1 MWWKSHSII
10 GILDWVASV
19 LRMVIVY
26 FQWVSNMVIATLL
39 TSTESFLWGTSI
51 EVESHLLNYRL
62 ADFIVGMLYL
72 VVWMLMMGLEG
83 SLTVPDL

>member
-1 MWWKSHSII
+1 
-10 GILDWVASV
+10 
-19 LRMVIVY
+19 
-26 FQWVSNMVIATLL
+26 MVIATLL

-62 ADFIVGMLYL
+62 ADFIVGMLDL

>member
-1 MWWKSHSII
+1 MVEVSFHNRDTGLGSLRVED
-10 GILDWVASV
+10 GYSV
-19 LRMVIVY
+19 LPMGVQY
-26 FQWVSNMVIATLL
+26 GDCYAADFH
-39 TSTESFLWGTSI
+39 GTSI

-62 ADFIVGMLYL
+62 ADFIVGMLDL

>member
-1 MWWKSHSII
+1 
-10 GILDWVASV
+10 
-19 LRMVIVY
+19 MVIVY
-26 FQWVSNMVIATLL
+26 FQWVSSMVIATLL

>member
-1 MWWKSHSII
+1 M
-10 GILDWVASV
+10 
-19 LRMVIVY
+19 Y

-62 ADFIVGMLYL
+62 ADFIVGMLDL

>member
-1 MWWKSHSII
+1 
-10 GILDWVASV
+10 
-19 LRMVIVY
+19 MVIVY
-26 FQWVSNMVIATLL
+26 FQWVSSMVIATLL

-62 ADFIVGMLYL
+62 ADFIVGMLDL

>member
-62 ADFIVGMLYL
+62 ADFIVGMLDL

>member
-26 FQWVSNMVIATLL
+26 FQWVSSMVIATLL

-62 ADFIVGMLYL
+62 ADFIVGMLDL

>member
-1 MWWKSHSII
+1 
-10 GILDWVASV
+10 
-19 LRMVIVY
+19 MVIVY

>member
-1 MWWKSHSII
+1 
-10 GILDWVASV
+10 
-19 LRMVIVY
+19 MVIVY

-62 ADFIVGMLYL
+62 ADFIVGMLDL